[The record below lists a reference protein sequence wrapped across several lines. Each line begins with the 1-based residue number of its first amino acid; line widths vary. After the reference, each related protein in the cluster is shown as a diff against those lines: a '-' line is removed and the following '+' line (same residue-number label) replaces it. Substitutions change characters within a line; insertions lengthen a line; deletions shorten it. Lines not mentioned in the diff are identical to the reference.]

1 MSIRPS
7 QIKSKRKAQ
16 SLKLKEKGRSKI
28 PNNKTRGL
36 LGRNTLEKKENVL
49 RSKIDDTES

>member
-1 MSIRPS
+1 MT
-7 QIKSKRKAQ
+7 KKRKAQ

-36 LGRNTLEKKENVL
+36 LGRNTLEKKKVL

>member
-1 MSIRPS
+1 M
-7 QIKSKRKAQ
+7 KNKRKAQ
-16 SLKLKEKGRSKI
+16 SLKLKEKSRSKI

-36 LGRNTLEKKENVL
+36 LRRNTLENKEKVP